1 MNAQKNCWKHFDFL
15 HVSVADNSLVVI
27 AIVTG
32 GVVLETSMAKSD
44 NYWDLIVSYQDEGV
58 GVVTNVIV
66 NGAVSSGL
74 RLRA

>member
-1 MNAQKNCWKHFDFL
+1 
-15 HVSVADNSLVVI
+15 
-27 AIVTG
+27 
-32 GVVLETSMAKSD
+32 MAKSD